1 MPLKARTLGLIA
13 LLIEGW
19 LLFAAWRCLIVMHF
33 NVELAKYFISH
44 GQFYCNFWLLLFKAK
59 EALKYIFSAFK
70 F

>member
-1 MPLKARTLGLIA
+1 MRLAARTLGLIA